1 MSQDKPLFM
10 TVLAL
15 DYKVEFRSMS
25 GPIFQIAGAAL
36 SGLAQIRQAQAQQF
50 STKSRQGTKL
60 SKLGLMRLIIKRK
73 VTSGMLTLRAMSS
86 SVANAA
92 AGGLDPYG
100 AMETKDLINLNSMK
114 MAGMDIRS
122 LNLNAESA
130 ILRGEANAQQARLAG
145 DAAVRYAKVGAVAN
159 LATNIG
165 DVMATGAQTA
175 AAGGGSGG

>member
-1 MSQDKPLFM
+1 
-10 TVLAL
+10 
-15 DYKVEFRSMS
+15 MS

-36 SGLAQIRQAQAQQF
+36 SGLAQIRQAQAQQVQYEIKARNEVIQAR
-50 STKSRQGTKL
+50 TDAVNYKKEGNER
-60 SKLGLMRLIIKRK
+60 MREL
-73 VTSGMLTLRAMSS
+73 LRAMSS

>member
-1 MSQDKPLFM
+1 
-10 TVLAL
+10 
-15 DYKVEFRSMS
+15 MS
-25 GPIFQIAGAAL
+25 GPMFQIMGSVL
-36 SGLAQIRQAQAQQF
+36 SGVAQIRQAQAQQVQYEIKARNEVIQAR
-50 STKSRQGTKL
+50 TDAVNYKKEGNER
-60 SKLGLMRLIIKRK
+60 MRELL
-73 VTSGMLTLRAMSS
+73 VAMSS

-145 DAAVRYAKVGAVAN
+145 DAAVRYATVGAFAN
-159 LATNIG
+159 VATNVG
-165 DVMATGAQTA
+165 DVMNQGAQAA
-175 AAGGGSGG
+175 AAGGG

>member
-1 MSQDKPLFM
+1 
-10 TVLAL
+10 
-15 DYKVEFRSMS
+15 MS
-25 GPIFQIAGAAL
+25 GPMFQIMGSVL
-36 SGLAQIRQAQAQQF
+36 SGVAQIRQAQAQQVQYEIKARNEVIQAR
-50 STKSRQGTKL
+50 TDAVNYKKEGNER
-60 SKLGLMRLIIKRK
+60 MRELL
-73 VTSGMLTLRAMSS
+73 VAMSS

-145 DAAVRYAKVGAVAN
+145 DAAVRYATVGAAAN
-159 LATNIG
+159 IATNVG
-165 DVMATGAQTA
+165 DVMSTSGNSFAQIM
-175 AAGGGSGG
+175 AGG

>member
-1 MSQDKPLFM
+1 
-10 TVLAL
+10 
-15 DYKVEFRSMS
+15 MS

-36 SGLAQIRQAQAQQF
+36 SGLAQIRQAQAQQVQYEI
-50 STKSRQGTKL
+50 KARNEVIQARADAVNYKKEGNER
-60 SKLGLMRLIIKRK
+60 MREL
-73 VTSGMLTLRAMSS
+73 LRAMSS

>member
-1 MSQDKPLFM
+1 MIKARTDA
-10 TVLAL
+10 VN
-15 DYKVEFRSMS
+15 YKKEGNER
-25 GPIFQIAGAAL
+25 
-36 SGLAQIRQAQAQQF
+36 
-50 STKSRQGTKL
+50 
-60 SKLGLMRLIIKRK
+60 MRELLVAI
-73 VTSGMLTLRAMSS
+73 SS

-145 DAAVRYAKVGAVAN
+145 DAAVRYATASAMAN
-159 LATNIG
+159 VATNTG
-165 DVMATGAQTA
+165 DVMTTTGQNLSQIV
-175 AAGGGSGG
+175 GVY